1 MLWQLEKNYLNIFIF
16 FWLFLFR
23 NFWIQRYFLILSN
36 HPRHF
41 YKLLYLRLIVNWKAK
56 EKEVRLRL
64 DLAKVIVNSVIFIF
78 TFLILIF
85 YFIILFFH
93 FLFFHFFIF
102 LKIPTFFF
110 LLHLFHVLFF
120 KLSEFTHIFDSQL
133 VMKDSVLFCSVLSC
147 FFLICPVLF
156 SFIIQSILP
165 TCFLYSITL
174 VTNIFFFFF
183 SCFSLKKN
191 INFIFLFYFFIC
203 HIAHWG
209 CYWESYSQ
217 FIVSYSAPL
226 HYYYNR

>member
-133 VMKDSVLFCSVLSC
+133 VMKDSVLFCFVLFCSVFFSFVLFCSVL
-147 FFLICPVLF
+147 
-156 SFIIQSILP
+156 
-165 TCFLYSITL
+165 
-174 VTNIFFFFF
+174 
-183 SCFSLKKN
+183 
-191 INFIFLFYFFIC
+191 
-203 HIAHWG
+203 
-209 CYWESYSQ
+209 
-217 FIVSYSAPL
+217 
-226 HYYYNR
+226 